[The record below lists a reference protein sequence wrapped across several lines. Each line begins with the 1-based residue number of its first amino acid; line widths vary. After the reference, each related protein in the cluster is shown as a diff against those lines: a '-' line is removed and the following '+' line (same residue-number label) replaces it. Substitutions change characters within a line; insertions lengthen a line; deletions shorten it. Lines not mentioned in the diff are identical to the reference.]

1 MDGFW
6 ERDLKPWDIAA
17 GALIV
22 EEAGGRITNWT
33 GAPFTSRG
41 ADVLASNG
49 RIHDAMLDVIRTF
62 DQRRSMAPR

>member
-22 EEAGGRITNWT
+22 TEAGGRVTRMD
-33 GAPFTSRG
+33 GSPFSSRA
-41 ADVLASNG
+41 ADVLASNAA
-49 RIHDAMLDVIRTF
+49 IHEAMLDLIRG
-62 DQRRSMAPR
+62 R